1 MKLKNTVSSASFF
14 FVLLYVF
21 VVHCSNENSKK
32 AIWKTSETNTARASR
47 LFVHFIVCLR
57 ARIFIILRFT
67 QVNKGQ
73 RFYSSFP
80 KLRYILFEF
89 ISRKIRQRLTNLLRW
104 NWSDEVWNSSN
115 SLFDLRPGTFAY
127 QQQYSYPVMAFNYDF
142 YIQNSRNKSTNGEIN
157 R

>member
-89 ISRKIRQRLTNLLRW
+89 ISRKIRQRLTNWLRW

-115 SLFDLRPGTFAY
+115 SLFDCAREHLHINNNIHIRSWHLIMIFTY
-127 QQQYSYPVMAFNYDF
+127 R
-142 YIQNSRNKSTNGEIN
+142 IQEIN
-157 R
+157 QLTAK